1 MRAIKFI
8 VFAFV
13 LVSTA
18 LNAQDVSNIDFHL
31 RDINGDEH
39 SFQEYLAEIR
49 GSDENPQKG
58 VLFVSFWAMWCKPCK
73 EEMKALVPAFKKLKD
88 KNFHYLA
95 INTDKPKSIAKVKA
109 YVTSQEL
116 PYDFWL
122 DPNSEVFKKLNGQ
135 SMPYA
140 LIITETGKVLK
151 KSVGFIAG
159 DEVEVEE
166 IVSKYLE

>member
-1 MRAIKFI
+1 MRVLKYV

-13 LVSTA
+13 LFSTA

-31 RDINGDEH
+31 RDIDGDEH

-49 GSDENPQKG
+49 GTDEAPKKG
-58 VLFVSFWAMWCKPCK
+58 ILFVSFWAMWCKPCK
-73 EEMKALVPAFKKLKD
+73 EEMKAIVPVYNKLKD

-95 INTDKPKSIAKVKA
+95 INPDKPKSIAKVKA
-109 YVTSQEL
+109 YVKSQEL

-140 LIITETGKVLK
+140 IMITESGKILK
-151 KSVGFIAG
+151 KGVGFIAG
-159 DEVEVEE
+159 DEAEVEKTAA
-166 IVSKYLE
+166 KYLE